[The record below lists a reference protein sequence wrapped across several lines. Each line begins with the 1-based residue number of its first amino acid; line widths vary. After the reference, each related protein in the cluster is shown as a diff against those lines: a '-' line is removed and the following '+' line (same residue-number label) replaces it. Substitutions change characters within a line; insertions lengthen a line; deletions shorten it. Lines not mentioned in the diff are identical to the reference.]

1 MQTVR
6 GDNWGGTPLED
17 TELSRKVKEKTF
29 IHKIGHTKTTVK
41 DFDGNNECQTNKEEN
56 KL

>member
-41 DFDGNNECQTNKEEN
+41 DFDGNNECQTKKEEN